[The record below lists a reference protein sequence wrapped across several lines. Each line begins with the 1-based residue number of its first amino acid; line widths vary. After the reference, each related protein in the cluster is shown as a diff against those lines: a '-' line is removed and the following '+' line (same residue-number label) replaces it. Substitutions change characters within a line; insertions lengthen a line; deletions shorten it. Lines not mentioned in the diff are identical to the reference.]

1 MVGRTESRLPPAE
14 VARFLALHTQFEEL
28 VAAWATVRHT
38 GEVNDH
44 TNAEYDAAVLENLAH
59 LHNAA
64 EPTFAALA
72 GADDRLASFGP
83 RLEAA
88 LLDVQDGET
97 DMFTGVEAGT
107 YQDVWMQLHD
117 ELTVLASGT
126 DRG

>member
-1 MVGRTESRLPPAE
+1 MDGRSESRLPEAD
-14 VARFLALHTQFEEL
+14 VARFLALHAQFEEL
-28 VAAWATVRHT
+28 CEAWAKVRHT

-64 EPTFAALA
+64 EPTVAAL
-72 GADDRLASFGP
+72 GRADDRLAPLGP

-88 LLDVQDGET
+88 LLEVQDGGT
-97 DMFTGVEAGT
+97 DMFTGVEPGT

-117 ELTVLASGT
+117 ELTAPASSSE
-126 DRG
+126 RR